1 MLDNFPGECY
11 DIHKKCTAVMGDK
24 DMTVK
29 SSLLE
34 LFEQHKGEVISG
46 ESIAGQLGC
55 TRAAVWKA
63 VKSLREEGYTIE
75 AGPNKGYMLAAD
87 TNRLSAE
94 GIRPYLKNQDVM
106 IMIYNK
112 IDSTNRAAKQAA
124 VGGEAGHGSCV
135 LAQCQSEG
143 RGRRGRTFYSPQEA
157 GMYMSV
163 ILQPKGTL
171 QESLLLTTAAATAVY
186 RAVRNVCG
194 ISLDIKWVNDL
205 FYQGK
210 KVCGILTEAITDFE
224 GGSIEFAIVGIG
236 LNLYMDERDLPEEL
250 KGIAGGLYPT
260 KEEARATDR
269 NRLAAAIVNELL
281 AETKE
286 LKLSRDYVRRN
297 IIPGNVIKITDSSGT
312 RKAYAMDICPD
323 GALRVKELNGK
334 ESRLTFGEVSVSL

>member
-1 MLDNFPGECY
+1 
-11 DIHKKCTAVMGDK
+11 
-24 DMTVK
+24 
-29 SSLLE
+29 
-34 LFEQHKGEVISG
+34 
-46 ESIAGQLGC
+46 
-55 TRAAVWKA
+55 
-63 VKSLREEGYTIE
+63 
-75 AGPNKGYMLAAD
+75 
-87 TNRLSAE
+87 
-94 GIRPYLKNQDVM
+94 
-106 IMIYNK
+106 
-112 IDSTNRAAKQAA
+112 
-124 VGGEAGHGSCV
+124 
-135 LAQCQSEG
+135 
-143 RGRRGRTFYSPQEA
+143 
-157 GMYMSV
+157 MSV

-281 AETKE
+281 VETKE